1 MCVLGAGREGE
12 EDRALCALRPAS
24 GFHFPTGPLEEVD
37 LQVLPDVESDTE
49 MLEAVGDG
57 QACVTVSICV
67 RGLVGAVG
75 VVGLGWG
82 DWLLC
87 PCVCVCVCVLV
98 TQSCL
103 TICNPMDCS
112 PLGSSV
118 HEILQAKMLE

>member
-1 MCVLGAGREGE
+1 MYVLGAGREGE

-75 VVGLGWG
+75 SWGWAG
-82 DWLLC
+82 VTGSFALV
-87 PCVCVCVCVLV
+87 CVCVCVCV
-98 TQSCL
+98 C
-103 TICNPMDCS
+103 
-112 PLGSSV
+112 
-118 HEILQAKMLE
+118 